1 MSSSGSKP
9 GSVKLGSI
17 GRGRLIVISG
27 PSGAGKTS
35 ICRALLVEV
44 PDTVWSVS
52 VTTRT
57 PRKSDEAGT
66 SYEFVSRDE
75 FERREREGA
84 FLESAEYVGNKYG
97 TPRAPIEQALGDG
110 KNVLLEVDVQG
121 GMQIAANMPES
132 VRIFVMPPNAAS
144 LRARLEGRDGDAQAQ
159 LSKRLA
165 ESDGEIAAAHE
176 SGCYQHF
183 VVNDILEDTI
193 ENVKRILEKESESE

>member
-1 MSSSGSKP
+1 MSSSDATA
-9 GSVKLGSI
+9 GSV

-35 ICRALLVEV
+35 ICRALLQQW

-57 PRKSDEAGT
+57 PRQSDESGT
-66 SYEFVSRDE
+66 SYEFVSRGE
-75 FERREREGA
+75 FERRERDGA
-84 FLESAEYVGNKYG
+84 FLESAEYVGHKYG
-97 TPRAPIEQALGDG
+97 TPKAPVEQAIGEG

-121 GMQIAANMPES
+121 GMQIAANMPDS
-132 VRIFVMPPNAAS
+132 VRIFIVPPNRES
-144 LRARLEGRDGDAQAQ
+144 LRARLEGRDRDAREQ

-183 VVNDILEDTI
+183 VVNDVLENTI
-193 ENVKRILEKESESE
+193 EQVKTILAKESEIG

>member
-1 MSSSGSKP
+1 MSSSGAEREAT
-9 GSVKLGSI
+9 

-35 ICRALLVEV
+35 ICRALLAQV

-52 VTTRT
+52 VTTRA
-57 PRKSDEAGT
+57 PRKSDEPGT
-66 SYEFVSRDE
+66 SYEFVSRE
-75 FERREREGA
+75 AFERLERDGA

-97 TPRAPIEQALGDG
+97 TPRAPVEKSLREG

-121 GMQIAANMPES
+121 GVQIARNMPES
-132 VRIFVMPPNAAS
+132 VRIFVLPPNAAS
-144 LRARLEGRDGDAQAQ
+144 LRARLEGRDGDAKEQ

-183 VVNDILEDTI
+183 VVNDILDETI
-193 ENVKRILEKESESE
+193 ENVKRILADC